1 MRSKKLARRYAQALG
16 ELAHEGGVLQEVE
29 SELIS
34 VQRALGE
41 EQGFR
46 RALESE
52 NVGTEEKS
60 KLVREAFGGHLSRLT
75 LNFLLLVISKRRES
89 DLYDM
94 IEEFKA
100 YADEKRGIVEVE
112 LTTAQKLEED
122 QSQEISAKLSQV
134 LGKQVRLTTREDQDL
149 LGGIVA
155 RIGDMV
161 MDGSVKTRLDRLGD
175 QLKRAQLN

>member
-1 MRSKKLARRYAQALG
+1 MRSRKLARRYAHALG
-16 ELAHEGGVLQEVE
+16 ELAHEGGVLAEVE
-29 SELIS
+29 AELS
-34 VQRALGE
+34 TVHQMMGE
-41 EQGFR
+41 VGFR

-52 NVGTEEKS
+52 NVSTEEKM
-60 KLVREAFGGHLSRLT
+60 KLIREAFGERFSRLT

-89 DLYDM
+89 SLFEM
-94 IEEFKA
+94 IEEFLE

-112 LTTAQKLEED
+112 LTTAQTLD
-122 QSQEISAKLSQV
+122 QGQSDAIAQGISKV
-134 LGKQVRLTTREDQDL
+134 LGKEVRLTTRENQDL

-161 MDGSVKTRLDRLGD
+161 MDGSVKTRLSLLGE